1 MSHTATTNS
10 VRATNKKKNGRFNF
24 VDFLL
29 IVVLLL
35 VIAVVIYM
43 FAPFSKLRTWMN
55 QEQKSIEYTIEIIGV
70 EQEFINKIKENDI
83 VVDSISKNT
92 VGKVSAVDYNTRSTE
107 LQYVAGSEDNIG
119 TLSEYPNRYN
129 VIVTISASADYVE
142 GEGYSVNHCRIAV
155 GEEMSLRFPDY
166 AGNAFC
172 IGLTVS

>member
-1 MSHTATTNS
+1 MKIKS
-10 VRATNKKKNGRFNF
+10 
-24 VDFLL
+24 
-29 IVVLLL
+29 LLL
-35 VIAVVIYM
+35 V
-43 FAPFSKLRTWMN
+43 N
-55 QEQKSIEYTIEIIGV
+55 SIKKK
-70 EQEFINKIKENDI
+70 FINKIKENDI